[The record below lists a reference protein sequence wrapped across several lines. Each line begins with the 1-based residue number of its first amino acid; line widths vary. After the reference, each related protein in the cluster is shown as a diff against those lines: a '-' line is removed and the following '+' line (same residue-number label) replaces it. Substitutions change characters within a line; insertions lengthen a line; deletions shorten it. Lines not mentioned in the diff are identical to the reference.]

1 MGLSSYKITSSEI
14 AQKGVVAAPDRLTG
28 SAQQNKMV
36 FDRLI
41 REAVAELFNGL
52 IDELTGEEGAGDI
65 GLTEIDGV
73 TGSDVQTALGSVK
86 TILDTKSASADT
98 AAALALKS
106 DKSVTDLHVKSVSFN
121 AQTGVFTFTREDGTY
136 TAIDTAL
143 EKVAT
148 NWQYDAATQS
158 LVLTLVDGTTQTV
171 PLSAFITET
180 EFTDSAQ
187 IAFSVSNH
195 VVSASVKS
203 GSITD
208 SMLSSALVA
217 QLQSYV
223 SNAASSA
230 TAAAQSATAAEGYK
244 NTASQMAADAAG
256 SASNAAGSASAAGR
270 SADSAAGS
278 ADDAADSATAAAT
291 SATTA
296 NQKAMDAED
305 SAEDSEAW
313 AVGQRGGTDVP
324 ATDETY
330 HNNSR
335 YWAGQAQQAA
345 GGGVTSFN
353 GRAGAVTPQSGDY
366 TAAMVGADP
375 SGAAATVQENLNTHA
390 NNATIH
396 VTATERTEWN
406 AKQNALTFDAAPTSG
421 STNPVTSGGVYTAIA
436 NAANP
441 PYVYS
446 FSASDWTAG
455 TDDATLTIAAAA
467 HGFTGSGVLAQ
478 FWHQVS
484 GAYLFNTWACI
495 ESWAEIDA
503 STHVVTLHGPTA
515 GYAGKVI
522 LYG

>member
-1 MGLSSYKITSSEI
+1 MGLSSYKITSGDI
-14 AQKGVVAAPDRLTG
+14 AQKGVVAAPDKLTG
-28 SAQQNKMV
+28 NAQQNKMV

-41 REAVAELFNGL
+41 REVVAELFNGL
-52 IDELTGEEGAGDI
+52 IDELTSEEGAGDI

-106 DKSVTDLHVKSVSFN
+106 DKSITDLHVKSVGFN

-136 TAIDTAL
+136 TTIDTAL

-148 NWQYDAATQS
+148 NWQYDASTQS

-180 EFTDSAQ
+180 EFTASDSVV
-187 IAFSVSNH
+187 FSVSNH

-217 QLQSYV
+217 QLQGYV
-223 SNAASSA
+223 SDAASSA
-230 TAAAQSATAAEGYK
+230 TAAAQSASAAEGYK
-244 NTASQMAADAAG
+244 NAASKSASDASLSASEAAG
-256 SASNAAGSASAAGR
+256 SASDASDSESAAAGSASAA
-270 SADSAAGS
+270 AGS
-278 ADDAADSATAAAT
+278 ASAASGSASTASQKALDSA
-291 SATTA
+291 
-296 NQKAMDAED
+296 D

-324 ATDETY
+324 STDVTY
-330 HNNSR
+330 NNNAK
-335 YWAGQAQQAA
+335 YWAGQAHQAA

-353 GRAGAVTPQSGDY
+353 GRAGTVTPQSGDY

-375 SGAAATVQENLNTHA
+375 SGASAEVQNSLDTHTG
-390 NNATIH
+390 NGDIH
-396 VTATERTEWN
+396 VTAAQKTAWN
-406 AKQNALTFDAAPTSG
+406 NKQNALTFDSAPASG
-421 STNPVTSGGVYTAIA
+421 STNPVTSGGVYTAIQ
-436 NAANP
+436 NAGKS
-441 PYVYS
+441 PYVYA
-446 FSASDWTAG
+446 FAASDWSSG
-455 TDDATLTIAAAA
+455 TITIAAAT
-467 HGFTGSGVLAQ
+467 HGFTGSGVVAQ
-478 FWHQVS
+478 FYHLVS
-484 GAYLFNTWACI
+484 GSYVAGTWACV

-503 STHVVTLHGPTA
+503 STHVITLHGPTT
-515 GYAGKVI
+515 GYAGKVV